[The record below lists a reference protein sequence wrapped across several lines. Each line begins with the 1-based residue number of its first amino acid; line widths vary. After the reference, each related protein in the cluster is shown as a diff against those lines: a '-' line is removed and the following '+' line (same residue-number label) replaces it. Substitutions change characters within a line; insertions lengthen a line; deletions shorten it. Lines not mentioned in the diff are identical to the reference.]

1 MITHLE
7 PDLLEC
13 EVRWALESITT
24 NKASGGDGTPAEPFH
39 ILKED
44 AVKVLHSVCQQFGK
58 LNSGHRTEK
67 VSFHSNPEQCS
78 NYWTIALISHASK
91 VFSKFSKLDF
101 NRMWTNN
108 FQIFKLDLEKADE
121 PEIILP
127 TSTGS

>member
-1 MITHLE
+1 MI
-7 PDLLEC
+7 
-13 EVRWALESITT
+13 
-24 NKASGGDGTPAEPFH
+24 F
-39 ILKED
+39 LKY
-44 AVKVLHSVCQQFGK
+44 CTQFVIKLGK
-58 LNSGHRTEK
+58 ISSGHRTEK